1 MSSDARRFKATDRV
15 IRSGIAGGVAGCVV
29 CTVCY
34 ALAPLF
40 HLTYNIYLL
49 IPGEDGRRAA

>member
-34 ALAPLF
+34 ALASHF

-49 IPGEDGRRAA
+49 VSGEDGRCTA